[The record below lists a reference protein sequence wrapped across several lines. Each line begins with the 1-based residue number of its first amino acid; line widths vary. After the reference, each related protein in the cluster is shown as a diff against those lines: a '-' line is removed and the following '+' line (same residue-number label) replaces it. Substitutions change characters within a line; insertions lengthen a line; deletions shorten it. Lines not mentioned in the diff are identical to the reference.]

1 MQKIGKLFFVVAL
14 GGTMLFTGCTSSK
27 TNPQIDALQGQI
39 TQLQKENENLVK
51 QVSDLQKQIEGL
63 NEKEVNH
70 ETNENTSVE
79 TTVEYPVYSSDIDT
93 LEKEVIGTA
102 KVDQPMSLLERLN
115 ELGKALSEVNF
126 EGLPIVVEEIK
137 DIKGKQIAIINLKED
152 ASKEVGWMSTYFQG
166 STGGMMTATSL
177 IETFLQK
184 DLNSD
189 QEWIDGIQILYE
201 GKVTETDHMPEL
213 GKIIYR

>member
-39 TQLQKENENLVK
+39 TQLQKENENLLK

-63 NEKEVNH
+63 NEKEVSH
-70 ETNENTSVE
+70 ETNENTSAK

-177 IETFLQK
+177 TETFLQK